1 MRKVNVTHSLSRRIF
16 LRSCSTAGGL
26 ALLAHAEIVRS
37 QESTAREAKSEDEQS
52 DKESI
57 EQVDKLATKFSEIT
71 TFKIGDAG
79 HSRELHFEN
88 KAILR
93 WSNPTAGKV
102 FGADFVVVERG
113 VPRIYL
119 SVYRWFSP
127 YTDATSELSSLSSE
141 PISAHRDQKKYWAT
155 NVPGA
160 AYELFADAPTPAAS
174 PTQRRSQM
182 NALAER
188 FEFELTDTRGQ
199 KAGVKRQ
206 LRRLPKPV
214 YQFQSKDP
222 NVLDGAIFAFVE
234 GTDPEALVTIQAE
247 KQKDAFVY
255 RYALIRRN
263 SDDMSA
269 KLDGVVVWHVPAIEA
284 WKRNDLPYYQGDLN
298 DLKGK

>member
-1 MRKVNVTHSLSRRIF
+1 MAGNAWSQDSPSKA
-16 LRSCSTAGGL
+16 AGGL
-26 ALLAHAEIVRS
+26 AL
-37 QESTAREAKSEDEQS
+37 DETGGA

-57 EQVDKLATKFSEIT
+57 ALVDQLATKFSET
-71 TFKIGDAG
+71 TKFKIGDAD
-79 HSRELHFEN
+79 HSRQLEFVN

-102 FGADFVVVERG
+102 FGADYVIVEKG
-113 VPRIYL
+113 IPRAYV
-119 SVYRWFSP
+119 SVYRWFHP
-127 YTDATSELSSLSSE
+127 YTDATSELSSLATE
-141 PISAHRDQKKYWAT
+141 PISAHRDEKKYWAT
-155 NVPGA
+155 KVPGA
-160 AYELFADAPTPAAS
+160 AYEKFADAPAPASS
-174 PTQRRSQM
+174 PSQRRSQM

-188 FEFELTDTRGQ
+188 FEFELTDTRGE

-214 YQFQSKDP
+214 YQYQSQDP
-222 NVLDGAIFAFVE
+222 TVLDGAIFAFVE

-247 KQKDAFVY
+247 KEKDGFVY

-269 KLDGVVVWHVPAIEA
+269 KLDGVVSWHVPAVEA